1 MNPMSSPRQR
11 ATCLANLPRQT
22 RGMAV
27 ISALLV
33 VAAAAVIAASMLERQ
48 TTQVRSLASD
58 TARVQARALLVGG
71 IDWARII
78 LRADARRQS
87 TTRGDQIWATP
98 ISDLR
103 VSEDGADEL
112 AVFSGRVE
120 DELGKFNL
128 QNLAHQGEPD
138 PQGAADLTRL
148 MQSLGVDPRPVDAIA
163 QRIAAAQARPAQAG
177 AASGATGAAVAG
189 HAEQDSAAA
198 PAGAPVSATGGVPGS
213 ARAPG
218 MRSLVELRAYGLD
231 DPTIESLRPFLTI
244 LPVRTAINLN
254 TVSAE
259 VLAATLPDVS
269 LAQAI
274 ALIDQRDRGQYFNN
288 IADFEN
294 RLNTPDVVI
303 AKHALAVSSAW
314 FSVIGTVRT
323 GAANVDMQALL
334 RRDGQAIPVVIW
346 MMESP

>member
-1 MNPMSSPRQR
+1 MTRLSSRR
-11 ATCLANLPRQT
+11 CATAGLPRQPKDAA
-22 RGMAV
+22 GMAV

-48 TTQVRSLASD
+48 STQVRTLASE
-58 TARVQARALLVGG
+58 TARVQARALLIGG

-128 QNLAHQGEPD
+128 QNLANQGEPD
-138 PQGAADLTRL
+138 AQGAAAFTRL
-148 MQSLGVDPRPVDAIA
+148 MQSLGVDARSVEPIV
-163 QRIAAAQARPAQAG
+163 QRIAAAQARKARADAPGEASASEPG
-177 AASGATGAAVAG
+177 HDATPRPPSASVTAA
-189 HAEQDSAAA
+189 
-198 PAGAPVSATGGVPGS
+198 VPGS

-231 DPTIESLRPFLTI
+231 DQTIESLRPFLTI

-259 VLAATLPDVS
+259 VLAATLPEVS

-288 IADFEN
+288 TADFEN
-294 RLNTPDVVI
+294 RLNTPDVVL
-303 AKHALAVSSAW
+303 AEHALAVSSTW
-314 FSVIGTVRT
+314 FSVVGTVRT
-323 GAANVDMQALL
+323 GHAQVEMQALL
-334 RRDGQAIPVVIW
+334 RRDGETIPTVVW
-346 MMESP
+346 MMESL